1 MSPTSATAAATT
13 SATANTVS
21 VETGSQVDITDANS
35 AQTSVTPALSPFNNQ
50 LYMAY
55 KGWGTSSSLYSC
67 YFDGSTWHSQIN
79 VTDQNGAKTS
89 GSPALA
95 AFNGKLY
102 MAYQGSGSSNL
113 YVCYFDGSEWRDQT
127 KVTSQNDAKTDSPP
141 ALAVFNGKL
150 YLAYRG
156 SGLSNNLYVCS
167 SSDGSNWGSQTN
179 VTDQNSAQTT
189 TTAGPALAAYNGRLY
204 MGYEGKAGTSL
215 NGADLYICSTSDGTN
230 WGSQTDVNDI
240 NGAQCFNG
248 VSLAVNGGLL
258 FAIYHGAHTAQIY
271 GCAFN
276 GSAWSANQINFTD
289 LNGAG
294 SAIGPALSAFQNQF
308 YTAYQGTLVSNNLW
322 EFPFTATWNG

>member
-1 MSPTSATAAATT
+1 MSPTSATAAATA
-13 SATANTVS
+13 SVSANTVS
-21 VETGSQVDITDANS
+21 VETGSQVDITAANS
-35 AQTSVTPALSPFNNQ
+35 AQTSLTPALARFQQPALHGLQ
-50 LYMAY
+50 GL
-55 KGWGTSSSLYSC
+55 GTSSSLYSC

-156 SGLSNNLYVCS
+156 SGLSNSLYVCS

-179 VTDQNSAQTT
+179 VTDQNGARRRPRRDPPWRR
-189 TTAGPALAAYNGRLY
+189 TTAGSTWAMREKPA
-204 MGYEGKAGTSL
+204 
-215 NGADLYICSTSDGTN
+215 
-230 WGSQTDVNDI
+230 
-240 NGAQCFNG
+240 
-248 VSLAVNGGLL
+248 
-258 FAIYHGAHTAQIY
+258 
-271 GCAFN
+271 
-276 GSAWSANQINFTD
+276 
-289 LNGAG
+289 
-294 SAIGPALSAFQNQF
+294 PA
-308 YTAYQGTLVSNNLW
+308 
-322 EFPFTATWNG
+322 